1 MKSRRRGGR
10 GGGCPRVRGG
20 EGQWT
25 VGGHWKVL
33 TFGPCGLPGVIQ
45 DVRGAQKKK
54 KAVSNYTD
62 GCCLEAAVSDTAD
75 REEGAEPGLGVT
87 TPDERLRGCS

>member
-1 MKSRRRGGR
+1 M
-10 GGGCPRVRGG
+10 RGG

-45 DVRGAQKKK
+45 DVRGPQKKK

-62 GCCLEAAVSDTAD
+62 DCCFEAAVNDTA
-75 REEGAEPGLGVT
+75 AERKGRSQ
-87 TPDERLRGCS
+87 D